1 MYNIKDE
8 KYEPIRLRNVYAYF
22 VSENPSTV
30 FNTTSV
36 FPKIDESVFIGPFS
50 SVIGDVNIEKDVFV
64 GCSVV
69 LRADEGSPF
78 YIGCGSNIQDGVI
91 FHGLKNNKFY
101 VNDKEYSIYVG
112 RKVSIA
118 HGALIHGPVIIGNHT
133 FVGFRAVVSNAI
145 VEDNCYIDTGA
156 IVTSGVRISE
166 GKYVPVG
173 AIVDTQKKADNLLS
187 VSSEQV
193 DFSGKV
199 VDVNMEFGKN
209 YK

>member
-1 MYNIKDE
+1 MYNSKDE
-8 KYEPIRLRNVYAYF
+8 KYEPIRLRNAYAYF
-22 VSENPSTV
+22 VSENPMTV

-50 SVIGDVNIEKDVFV
+50 SVIGDVSIEKDVFV

-78 YIGCGSNIQDGVI
+78 YIGAGSNIQDGVI

-173 AIVDTQKKADNLLS
+173 AVVDTQKK
-187 VSSEQV
+187 QIIC
-193 DFSGKV
+193 
-199 VDVNMEFGKN
+199 
-209 YK
+209 